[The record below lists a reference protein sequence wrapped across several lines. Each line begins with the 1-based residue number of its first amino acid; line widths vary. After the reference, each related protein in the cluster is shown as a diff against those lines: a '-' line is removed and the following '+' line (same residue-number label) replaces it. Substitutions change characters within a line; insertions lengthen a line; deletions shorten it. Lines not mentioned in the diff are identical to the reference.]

1 MENGNIKNSENYQ
14 NVNMGVCGDTA
25 RVTICHKNI
34 PNMLGQLTGACA
46 AEGINIEDMTNKSKG
61 DWAYTMMDIGSE
73 VSEALVEKLA
83 AINGVV
89 KVRKVK

>member
-1 MENGNIKNSENYQ
+1 MVISILSIIPACDYGGYTIKAA
-14 NVNMGVCGDTA
+14 G
-25 RVTICHKNI
+25 RITICHKNI

-61 DWAYTMMDIGSE
+61 DWAYTMMDIGSRFQ
-73 VSEALVEKLA
+73 ALVEKLA